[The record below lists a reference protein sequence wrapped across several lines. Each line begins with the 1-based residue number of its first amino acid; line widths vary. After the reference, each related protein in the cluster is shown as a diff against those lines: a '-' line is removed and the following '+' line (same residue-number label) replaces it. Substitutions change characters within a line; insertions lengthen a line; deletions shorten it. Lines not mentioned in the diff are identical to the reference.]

1 MYILT
6 TMSTTGY
13 IMKTVCMS
21 LQEVANLVNTC
32 PQWAGATVQK
42 RG

>member
-1 MYILT
+1 MYIVT
-6 TMSTTGY
+6 TMSPSGS
-13 IMKTVCMS
+13 IMKTICMS

-32 PQWAGATVQK
+32 PQWAGATIQK

>member
-1 MYILT
+1 MYIVT
-6 TMSTTGY
+6 TTSTSGSV
-13 IMKTVCMS
+13 MKTVCMS

-32 PQWAGATVQK
+32 PQWAGATIQK